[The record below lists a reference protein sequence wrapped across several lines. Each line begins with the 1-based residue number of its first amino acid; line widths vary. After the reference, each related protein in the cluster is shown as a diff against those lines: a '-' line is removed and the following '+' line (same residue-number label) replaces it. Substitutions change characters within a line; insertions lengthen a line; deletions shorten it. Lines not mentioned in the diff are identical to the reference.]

1 MTINMIS
8 QLIYRVSP
16 KKKRIQGTGSCVFFC
31 FFLWGFSKSNTL
43 RTRDEA
49 TSDRRVSCF
58 PAGVV
63 RYHQRPGAGSAE
75 TKRKGEEK
83 EEKRREEKRREK
95 KETKNKRS
103 SRDTGRHALRRC
115 VIDWWPH
122 LRPTNA
128 ITDITEFYR
137 VFFPFSYWK
146 FRYRSTI
153 VGPIFAHPV
162 SPIYG
167 SIHDS
172 MSSFLGSISFLLI
185 NSIDRQVAA
194 GRDLFDGRAS
204 INESLL
210 IVESACEIWSRS
222 KR

>member
-83 EEKRREEKRREK
+83 EEKRREEKRKEGNK
-95 KETKNKRS
+95 KQTLLARYWAPRS
-103 SRDTGRHALRRC
+103 EAMRHRLVAPSEANERNHR
-115 VIDWWPH
+115 H
-122 LRPTNA
+122 
-128 ITDITEFYR
+128 YR
-137 VFFPFSYWK
+137 VLP
-146 FRYRSTI
+146 
-153 VGPIFAHPV
+153 
-162 SPIYG
+162 
-167 SIHDS
+167 
-172 MSSFLGSISFLLI
+172 SFLSLFLLEI
-185 NSIDRQVAA
+185 SLSIDDSGSDFCSSSLSNLWIHPR
-194 GRDLFDGRAS
+194 FDVL
-204 INESLL
+204 IPWIDFISLD
-210 IVESACEIWSRS
+210 
-222 KR
+222 

>member
-1 MTINMIS
+1 M
-8 QLIYRVSP
+8 
-16 KKKRIQGTGSCVFFC
+16 C
-31 FFLWGFSKSNTL
+31 FFFVFSFGAFPN
-43 RTRDEA
+43 RTRCGLA
-49 TSDRRVSCF
+49 TRRRVTGAFRVFLLASF
-58 PAGVV
+58 VIINDQAPV
-63 RYHQRPGAGSAE
+63 RQ
-75 TKRKGEEK
+75 KRNAK
-83 EEKRREEKRREK
+83 ERKRKRREEKRREK